1 MQRSALH
8 RSAAPPADSF
18 DGSEDGLPRYYSHR
32 PHPPRTSEPHASPV
46 WCRCEGSPVLSVAR
60 PADTPPSRFVASQ
73 ARAHAASASHA
84 CESRASAAPTAC
96 ERQACLHRA
105 VERHRRTETG
115 ILTLASVRRGRS
127 ARRRTQA
134 ELGNGR
140 AQHED
145 RICLGER
152 VGLALSAG
160 RAVSAC
166 SRGRAVTRA
175 LRATCA
181 RVHAV
186 ACEVGTLEVL
196 SVSMCATSTRA
207 PPAMMSMRHA
217 AGFERHASCRE
228 IGRTA
233 RCACAAQLH
242 RRAPGATARGDLHVC
257 VHARASTPTSPT
269 DSWQCGRVVVGLR
282 ARSANIPQQSH
293 P

>member
-18 DGSEDGLPRYYSHR
+18 EWVRGRTAAVLLTPAA
-32 PHPPRTSEPHASPV
+32 PPRTSEPRASPV
-46 WCRCEGSPVLSVAR
+46 WRRCGGSPVLSVAR
-60 PADTPPSRFVASQ
+60 PADTPPSRFVATQ

-140 AQHED
+140 TQHED

-160 RAVSAC
+160 PRS
-166 SRGRAVTRA
+166 
-175 LRATCA
+175 
-181 RVHAV
+181 
-186 ACEVGTLEVL
+186 L
-196 SVSMCATSTRA
+196 SVV
-207 PPAMMSMRHA
+207 P
-217 AGFERHASCRE
+217 
-228 IGRTA
+228 
-233 RCACAAQLH
+233 
-242 RRAPGATARGDLHVC
+242 
-257 VHARASTPTSPT
+257 
-269 DSWQCGRVVVGLR
+269 R
-282 ARSANIPQQSH
+282 ARSQSCVASNVRARARCCM
-293 P
+293 